1 MKTDNQKP
9 VDSAGKKSKGQ
20 RYQVRGVV
28 AENAGATIKRLL
40 SYFKYKRWTLIIGLI
55 LLGIASL
62 GGVGFGAMIRPIVNS
77 VVYDQDVDKLIMY
90 LYVLAAIVSVQ
101 IIANYLGNR
110 LMMRLSQSITH
121 RMRGD
126 LFNRMMKLPI
136 AFFDQNKH
144 GNIMS
149 TFVNDVDMVSQALQ
163 QGIPQVLFSVLS
175 FTGSIVVMLILS
187 PLLTLLV
194 IVMLALMIFLATN
207 IGKRSGKN
215 FRSQQA
221 QLANL
226 NGYVEEMMNGQ
237 KVVKVF
243 NHEARSIQEFEVHNE
258 ELRKSSTQASAFSVV
273 IMPVMGNL
281 SYVMYA
287 LIAMLGALLTINGR
301 LDIGTITSFL
311 QYTRSVSQPITQLS
325 NQMNVLLGAIAGAE
339 RIFKMLDEP
348 IETNDGLVDLEVT
361 AEGERF
367 WVVPG
372 EAGEVSRVPVQG
384 DIRFFDVD
392 FGYLEGQKV
401 LQNIT
406 LWAAPGQ
413 KIAFVGSTGAGKTTI
428 TNLINRFYEIREGK
442 ITFDGIDLKQIKKTA
457 LRQTL
462 GMVLQDVH
470 LFEGTVRDNIRY
482 GRLDA
487 TNEEVEEAAKL
498 ANAHSFICRLPEKY
512 DTMLT
517 SDGQNLSS
525 GERQLLSIARAA
537 VANPLVLILDEA
549 TSSVDTR
556 TERHIEKGMD
566 HLMQGRT
573 TFAIAHRLST
583 VRHSN
588 AILVL
593 ESGQIIE
600 RGDHDNLLSQRGR
613 YYELSAGTSEL
624 S

>member
-121 RMRGD
+121 RMRSD

-194 IVMLALMIFLATN
+194 IVMLALMIFLAAN

-361 AEGERF
+361 AEGKRF

-512 DTMLT
+512 DTMLI

>member
-121 RMRGD
+121 RMRSD

-194 IVMLALMIFLATN
+194 IVMLALMIFLAAN

-226 NGYVEEMMNGQ
+226 NGYVEEMVNGQ

-512 DTMLT
+512 DTMLI

>member
-194 IVMLALMIFLATN
+194 IVMLALMIFLAAN

-512 DTMLT
+512 DTMLI

>member
-121 RMRGD
+121 RMRSD

-194 IVMLALMIFLATN
+194 IVMLVLMIFLAAN

>member
-194 IVMLALMIFLATN
+194 IVMLALMIFLAAN

-487 TNEEVEEAAKL
+487 TDEEVEEAAKL

>member
-121 RMRGD
+121 RMRSD

-194 IVMLALMIFLATN
+194 IVMLALMIFLAAN

>member
-194 IVMLALMIFLATN
+194 IVMLALMIFLAAN

>member
-121 RMRGD
+121 RMRSD

-194 IVMLALMIFLATN
+194 IVMLALMIFLAAN

-512 DTMLT
+512 DTMLI